1 MTDLERVA
9 AAHWRGT
16 EEEWLGDWLLR
27 AAGGFTGRAN
37 SALPLGGP
45 GMPLDDALAVVTRW
59 YRERGLPAMIAVP
72 VPLDADASRGA
83 SATREADAT
92 RESGATRVP
101 SVSREADATRESGAT
116 RVPSVSREADVQ
128 GCELDEQ
135 LTLRSWQT
143 RPGPAFFMV
152 ADLPLAIPDSE
163 PAGGREVLVSPEPDD
178 AWAARYHYRGQD
190 HLPPV
195 ARQVLTSAREQAF
208 VSIREG
214 DEVLAIARLSIADG
228 WAGLTAVEVHPGH
241 RRQGLGV
248 VITAAAC
255 QVAEQRGVQRVF
267 LQVEVDNA
275 PAQALYRRLGFHYSH
290 RYHYRVAPAA

>member
-37 SALPLGGP
+37 SALPLGDP
-45 GMPLDDALAVVTRW
+45 GLLLDDALAVVTRW
-59 YRERGLPAMIAVP
+59 YQERGLPPMIAVP
-72 VPLDADASRGA
+72 VPLDD
-83 SATREADAT
+83 D
-92 RESGATRVP
+92 P
-101 SVSREADATRESGAT
+101 SREAG
-116 RVPSVSREADVQ
+116 VQ
-128 GCELDEQ
+128 GRELDEQ
-135 LTLRSWQT
+135 LTRRSWAT

-152 ADLPLAIPDSE
+152 ADLPLAIPASE
-163 PAGGREVLVSPEPDD
+163 LADGREALVSSEPDD

-195 ARQVLTSAREQAF
+195 ARQVLTSAPEQSF
-208 VSIREG
+208 VSIRDG
-214 DEVLAIARLSIADG
+214 DEVLAIARLSISAG

-241 RRQGLGV
+241 RRQGLGTA
-248 VITAAAC
+248 ITAAAC
-255 QVAEQRGVQRVF
+255 AAAELRGIPHIF

-275 PAQALYRRLGFHYSH
+275 PAKALYERLGFRDSH
-290 RYHYRVAPAA
+290 RYHYRVAPPA

>member
-37 SALPLGGP
+37 SALPLGDP
-45 GMPLDDALAVVTRW
+45 GLPVDDALAVVTQW
-59 YRERGLPAMIAVP
+59 YRDRGLPPMIAVP
-72 VPLDADASRGA
+72 VPLDAGA
-83 SATREADAT
+83 PGVPGVPGTPGVPGPSGVSGEAGVPREP
-92 RESGATRVP
+92 GARH
-101 SVSREADATRESGAT
+101 EAEGTGRA
-116 RVPSVSREADVQ
+116 
-128 GCELDEQ
+128 LDEH
-135 LTLRSWQT
+135 LVGCGWPA

-152 ADLPLAIPDSE
+152 ADLPLAS
-163 PAGGREVLVSPEPDD
+163 PADGLSGGHAVQVSTEPDD

-208 VSIREG
+208 VSIRDG
-214 DEVLAIARLSIADG
+214 DEVLAIARLSVADG
-228 WAGLTAVEVHPGH
+228 WAGLTAVEVHPSH

-255 QVAEQRGVQRVF
+255 AVAEQSGISRVF

-275 PAQALYRRLGFHYSH
+275 PAQALYKRLGFRYAH
-290 RYHYRVAPAA
+290 RYHYRVAPQA

>member
-16 EEEWLGDWLLR
+16 EEEWLSDWLLR

-37 SALPLGGP
+37 SALPLGDP
-45 GMPLDDALAVVTRW
+45 GLPLDEALAVVTRW
-59 YRERGLPAMIAVP
+59 YRERGLPPMIAVP
-72 VPLDADASRGA
+72 VPLDDDASR
-83 SATREADAT
+83 
-92 RESGATRVP
+92 
-101 SVSREADATRESGAT
+101 
-116 RVPSVSREADVQ
+116 
-128 GCELDEQ
+128 ELDEQ
-135 LTLRSWQT
+135 LTRRSWPT

-152 ADLPLAIPDSE
+152 ADLPLAIPASE
-163 PAGGREVLVSPEPDD
+163 IAGGREVVVSPEPDD

-214 DEVLAIARLSIADG
+214 DAVLAIARLSIADG

-241 RRQGLGV
+241 RRQGFGV
-248 VITAAAC
+248 VVTAAAC
-255 QVAEQRGVQRVF
+255 LLAGQRGVQRVF

-275 PAQALYRRLGFHYSH
+275 PAQAMYQRLGFRYSH
-290 RYHYRVAPAA
+290 RYHYRVAPSA

>member
-37 SALPLGGP
+37 SALPLGDP
-45 GMPLDDALAVVTRW
+45 GRPLDAALAVVTRW
-59 YRERGLPAMIAVP
+59 YRERGLPPMIAVP
-72 VPLDADASRGA
+72 VPLDDDASREPAA
-83 SATREADAT
+83 SRQA
-92 RESGATRVP
+92 G
-101 SVSREADATRESGAT
+101 
-116 RVPSVSREADVQ
+116 VQ
-128 GCELDEQ
+128 GRELDEQ
-135 LTLRSWQT
+135 LTRRSWPT

-152 ADLPLAIPDSE
+152 ADLPLAVAASGL
-163 PAGGREVLVSPEPDD
+163 AGAREVLVSPEPDD

-190 HLPPV
+190 RLPPV

-208 VSIREG
+208 VSIRDG
-214 DEVLAIARLSIADG
+214 DGVLAIARLSIADG

-248 VITAAAC
+248 VVTAAAC
-255 QVAEQRGVQRVF
+255 QVAGQRGVQHVF

-275 PAQALYRRLGFHYSH
+275 PAQAMYKRLGFRYSH
-290 RYHYRVAPAA
+290 RYHYRMAPPA

>member
-37 SALPLGGP
+37 SALPLGDP
-45 GMPLDDALAVVTRW
+45 GLPLDEALAVVTRW
-59 YRERGLPAMIAVP
+59 YRERGLPPMIAVP
-72 VPLDADASRGA
+72 VPLDDDASR
-83 SATREADAT
+83 
-92 RESGATRVP
+92 
-101 SVSREADATRESGAT
+101 
-116 RVPSVSREADVQ
+116 
-128 GCELDEQ
+128 ELDEQ
-135 LTLRSWQT
+135 LTRRSWPT

-152 ADLPLAIPDSE
+152 ADLPLAIPASE
-163 PAGGREVLVSPEPDD
+163 IAGGREVVVSPEPDD

-214 DEVLAIARLSIADG
+214 DAVLAIARLSIADG

-241 RRQGLGV
+241 RRQGFGV
-248 VITAAAC
+248 VVTGAAC
-255 QVAEQRGVQRVF
+255 LLAGQRGVQRVF

-275 PAQALYRRLGFHYSH
+275 PAQAMYQRLGFRYSH
-290 RYHYRVAPAA
+290 RYHYRVAPSA